1 MARRRLLSADLVLE
15 KLQTEDDLLSH
26 SLQIDED
33 VHEGGPASSGMGIP
47 TSSTPNKRAG
57 NRTPSTLEQEVA
69 TNVKRLRQTI
79 CVVDTEDE
87 GGDED
92 MEATRSPVSE
102 NPSPDLYTHLIQ
114 LRDAQCARTRVH
126 TGKEHKAN

>member
-15 KLQTEDDLLSH
+15 KLQTKDDLLSL
-26 SLQIDED
+26 SLQIDGD
-33 VHEGGPASSGMGIP
+33 VYDTRHEGGPASSGMGTP

-79 CVVDTEDE
+79 CVVDNEDE

-102 NPSPDLYTHLIQ
+102 NPSPDLYTHLLQ
-114 LRDAQCARTRVH
+114 LRDAQCARTRC
-126 TGKEHKAN
+126 